1 MIDDC
6 LVVLWLV
13 DPACSDDD
21 VDDDDEDDDEE
32 VLVLAIA
39 PEAAVEGFSASLFGE
54 LALELSDEDGEGP
67 LSEAVEGL
75 LHGLLEGLEFS
86 LEAALE
92 ADVSWDDE
100 LGRNLG
106 YGLCH
111 SKRPSRGRS
120 LSKSKFHRFLES

>member
-21 VDDDDEDDDEE
+21 VDDDDEDEEE

-86 LEAALE
+86 LD
-92 ADVSWDDE
+92 DVSWDE

>member
-21 VDDDDEDDDEE
+21 VDDGNEEE

-92 ADVSWDDE
+92 ADVSWDE

>member
-21 VDDDDEDDDEE
+21 VDDDDEDEE

-106 YGLCH
+106 
-111 SKRPSRGRS
+111 
-120 LSKSKFHRFLES
+120 